1 LGAEAAAATNFNLPP
16 PRGMAQPPLTVS
28 RIIEELRFGRRSGMK
43 FKLGVGLA
51 IALFLILMFLPG
63 MLGKLIGLAVSLL
76 VWGASGYLA
85 GKLLQGEGYGLLGNI
100 LLGLVGGFVGSLLVT
115 IFGITGL
122 VKLPFLGGIVVGA
135 LGSMVVVVV
144 AGLLGA
150 EGDGE

>member
-1 LGAEAAAATNFNLPP
+1 MLNAIAS
-16 PRGMAQPPLTVS
+16 RGYAQPRLTRS
-28 RIIEELRFGRRSGMK
+28 RIIEELKVERRSSMK

-63 MLGKLIGLAVSLL
+63 MLGKLIGLVISLL

-122 VKLPFLGGIVVGA
+122 VKLPFIGGIVVGA

-144 AGLLGA
+144 AGLLSGG